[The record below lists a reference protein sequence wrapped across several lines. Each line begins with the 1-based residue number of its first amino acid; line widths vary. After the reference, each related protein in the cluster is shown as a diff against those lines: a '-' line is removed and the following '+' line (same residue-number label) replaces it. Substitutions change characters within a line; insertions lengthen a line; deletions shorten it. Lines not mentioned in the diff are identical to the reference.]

1 MTSTKQKTPSNDT
14 SLLEY
19 RLGKVEEGVE
29 KINAKLDG
37 IANGFATQTQL
48 ADAVKERD
56 EKIAAIYKDGKEY
69 DERLKRVEHFIDGIV
84 KKIAGSAVL
93 VLVVMLLAIYG
104 LDRFLV

>member
-1 MTSTKQKTPSNDT
+1 MTSTKEKNPPKDT

-48 ADAVKERD
+48 ANAVKERD
-56 EKIAAIYKDGKEY
+56 QKIAAIYESGKEY
-69 DERLKRVEHFIDGIV
+69 DERLSKVEHFIDGIV
-84 KKIAGSAVL
+84 KRIAGSAVL
-93 VLVVMLLAIYG
+93 ILVVMLLAIYG
-104 LDRFLV
+104 LDKFLK